1 MSSFYNAAG
10 IEFETFNFSKN
21 LIEYFKKVDLAITR
35 SGASMLSELTN
46 FEIPLSQFHYPS
58 AEKHQLK
65 NAIYYKKKKFGFLI
79 EEKDLKS
86 KLFFLLLKIFISINH
101 Y

>member
-46 FEIPLSQFHYPS
+46 FEIPFISIPLPSS

-65 NAIYYKKKKFGFLI
+65 NAIYYKKEI
-79 EEKDLKS
+79 R
-86 KLFFLLLKIFISINH
+86 FFN
-101 Y
+101 